1 MITTRG
7 EGNMKMEQR
16 DLKLLALKTGVT
28 QEQAKGRQHP
38 LEAERGQACVLP
50 RASGGSTALLA
61 PWIQPTETISDF
73 CSLEW

>member
-38 LEAERGQACVLP
+38 LEAERARPVSSPEPLEGALP
-50 RASGGSTALLA
+50 CWHLGFSPLKLFQTSAL
-61 PWIQPTETISDF
+61 
-73 CSLEW
+73 